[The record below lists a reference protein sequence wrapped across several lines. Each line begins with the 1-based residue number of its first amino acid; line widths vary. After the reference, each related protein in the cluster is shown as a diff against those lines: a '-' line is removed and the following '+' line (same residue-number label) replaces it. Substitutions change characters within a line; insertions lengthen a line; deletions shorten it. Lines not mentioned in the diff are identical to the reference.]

1 MTTRDTADARASAP
15 RNDRDHLDPFD
26 RLARMVTE
34 LGAEIDRVSE
44 ELQPHSDEEDAPQTP
59 ERDRPSPPP
68 PTGPRMRRGEPVD
81 TSFASQE
88 TTAIASTPGTPVVST
103 AGDSPYP
110 GPMAEPP
117 APLPAEGETPSPEPA
132 QPAETTRRE
141 DLMTRLPAWAGAGV
155 TLLGVVLLLVM
166 AVQQGWLGPLG
177 RVLGGAGLGVALLAC
192 AGQVR
197 RRSAEHGPAGAFAL
211 AATGIATLYLDVL
224 AATVLYAQ
232 LPLPAG
238 LVLALGIAGG
248 GLWLADRWESQTLAI
263 GVVLGCAACAPL
275 LVLSA
280 PVSVAAAPALLTGFL
295 VVLKVAAAPVQLRR
309 AWPRLTA
316 VAALPAIAAA
326 LFADGHAAIVA
337 NTPWPAVAAAVAV
350 AITGTGLAIVTVRRR
365 PKDPVPLGL
374 LALSATPVLLVA
386 PMLDRAAALAALL
399 GLAGM
404 HVAVWPFRRHFPA
417 RLGTV
422 AGATA
427 ALAVFQASV
436 STLDGSAR
444 SLALLGEAVVLVL
457 LAVRLHGKGM
467 LLVASLYAIAGG
479 LIAVVADIPPGLLV
493 TFPAEPFVVDGAPQ
507 PGATAV
513 GLLTFATVTAT
524 SVLLPWAAVRL
535 GVLGAP
541 GSEPAG
547 TDGHP
552 RVEHRML
559 TLVAP
564 ALPLLYGASG
574 SVLAVVLWVAPTT
587 TGFLVGQ
594 ALVTVSW
601 VAAAFVLLSQGVRH
615 VSLRVTGFAFIAASL
630 AKLLLFDLAALE
642 GLARVGAF
650 LGAGLILLAGGTQHA
665 KRLTERRKPL
675 DLRV

>member
-1 MTTRDTADARASAP
+1 
-15 RNDRDHLDPFD
+15 
-26 RLARMVTE
+26 
-34 LGAEIDRVSE
+34 
-44 ELQPHSDEEDAPQTP
+44 
-59 ERDRPSPPP
+59 
-68 PTGPRMRRGEPVD
+68 
-81 TSFASQE
+81 
-88 TTAIASTPGTPVVST
+88 
-103 AGDSPYP
+103 
-110 GPMAEPP
+110 
-117 APLPAEGETPSPEPA
+117 
-132 QPAETTRRE
+132 
-141 DLMTRLPAWAGAGV
+141 MTRLPAWAGAAV

-166 AVQQGWLGPLG
+166 AVQQGWIGPLG

-192 AGQVR
+192 AGWVR
-197 RRSAEHGPAGAFAL
+197 RHSVEHGRAGAFAL

-232 LPLPAG
+232 LPLLVG
-238 LVLALGIAGG
+238 LGLALGIAGG
-248 GLWLADRWESQTLAI
+248 GLWLADRWASQTLAI

-275 LVLSA
+275 LVLPA

-326 LFADGHAAIVA
+326 LFADAHSAVVA

-350 AITGTGLAIVTVRRR
+350 AITGTGLAIVTARRR

-374 LALSATPVLLVA
+374 LALSGTPVLLVA

-404 HVAVWPFRRHFPA
+404 HVAVWSFRRHFPA
-417 RLGTV
+417 RWGAV

-427 ALAVFQASV
+427 VFAVFQASV
-436 STLDGSAR
+436 STLDGSVR
-444 SLALLGEAVVLVL
+444 SLALLGEAVVLVM
-457 LAVRLHGKGM
+457 LAVRLRGKGM
-467 LLVASLYAIAGG
+467 LLAASLYAVAGG
-479 LIAVVADIPPGLLV
+479 LIAVVVDVPPRLLV
-493 TFPAEPFVVDGAPQ
+493 RFPAEPFVVDGTPR
-507 PGATAV
+507 PGAIAV
-513 GLLTFATVTAT
+513 GFLTFATVTAI

-541 GSEPAG
+541 GSEPSG
-547 TDGHP
+547 TDGNR

-564 ALPLLYGASG
+564 ALPLLYGALG
-574 SVLAVVLWVAPTT
+574 TVLAAVLWMTPSP

-601 VAAAFVLLSQGVRH
+601 VVAAFVLLAQGIRH
-615 VSLRVTGFAFIAASL
+615 VALRVTGFAFIAASL
-630 AKLLLFDLAALE
+630 AKLLLFDLAALD

-665 KRLTERRKPL
+665 KRLAERQNPI
-675 DLRV
+675 DSRV